1 MYAALLKKKLVL
13 AVSEANLV
21 YEGNKR
27 LNYEKYY
34 CPNCKKRVM
43 LVISQEKMPFFKHIR
58 LIKGEGEKDEHQ
70 QSKQLLCASLVANG
84 LKAEMEVPLADQQLR
99 ADVFV
104 HPNLSFEVQC
114 APLSD
119 KEFHHRHALYE
130 KIGIKDVWIVG
141 KRHYLNKKLKKSQKI
156 FLRYSQT
163 WDWYYLEVDP
173 FKERIY
179 LKYQIRLEPLID
191 NVIFHKK
198 SFPLNE
204 NGVRDLLMF
213 KISKS
218 KVRQIDSQKQ
228 RNYLIRQ
235 LRQKTNLGRKIAAM
249 MYELQVTIDDL
260 PVEIFNRVRLPNE
273 DLTIMQFLHQKR
285 DAE

>member
-1 MYAALLKKKLVL
+1 MYAALLNKKLVL
-13 AVSEANLV
+13 AVSEANLI
-21 YEGNKR
+21 YDGSKR

-34 CPNCKKRVM
+34 CPNCKKRVI
-43 LVISQEKMPFFKHIR
+43 LVISQEKMPFFKHIS

-70 QSKQLLCASLVANG
+70 QSKRLLCASLVANG

-99 ADVFV
+99 ADVLV

-114 APLSD
+114 APLSNE
-119 KEFHHRHALYE
+119 EFQHRHMLYK

-141 KRHYLNKKLKKSQKI
+141 KRHYLNKKMKKSQKI
-156 FLRYSQT
+156 FLRYSKI
-163 WDWYYLEVDP
+163 WDWYYLEINP
-173 FKERIY
+173 FKGKIY

-204 NGVRDLLMF
+204 NGVRELLLF
-213 KISKS
+213 KGSKAIN
-218 KVRQIDSQKQ
+218 RQIDAQKQ
-228 RNYLIRQ
+228 RSYLIRQ

-249 MYELQVTIDDL
+249 MYELHLTVEDL
-260 PVEIFNRVRLPNE
+260 PAKIFTRIRLPNE
-273 DLTIMQFLHQKR
+273 DLTIMQFLQHKR